1 MDYRNYVGAPAQYQ
15 LMRDWQLEFL
25 TALPEFDHTKT
36 FLDIGC
42 GSMRLGAVLIPK
54 LSPGNYIGLDLN
66 QKMVEAGIHNECGQ
80 LDLDELQPEFIYT
93 DCFDMSSIDK
103 PVHMAWAQAVF
114 NHLNLSTIKVCL
126 TNLKHKLDTQGVFYS
141 TYWPGD
147 TEVSNDSVSD
157 FYDGRKRDI
166 RHTTENMQTLY
177 ADCGFTFEAV
187 DKTALG
193 QTVIRSVHA

>member
-1 MDYRNYVGAPAQYQ
+1 MDYKNYVGAPAQYQ

-25 TALPEFDHTKT
+25 TDLSEYDHTKT

-42 GSMRLGAVLIPK
+42 GSMRLGAVLMPK
-54 LSPGNYIGLDLN
+54 LAPGKYIGLDMN
-66 QKMVEAGIHNECGQ
+66 QQMVEAGIQNECTE
-80 LDLDELQPEFIYT
+80 LDLDKLQPEFIYT
-93 DCFDMSSIDK
+93 DCFDMSSIDE

-114 NHLNLSTIKVCL
+114 NHLNLSTVKVCL
-126 TNLKHKLDTQGVFYS
+126 TSLKTKLDPQGVFYS

-147 TEVSNDSVSD
+147 TEVSDDSVSD
-157 FYDGRKRDI
+157 FYNFNKRNI
-166 RHTTENMQTLY
+166 FHTTENMQTLY

-187 DKTALG
+187 DKTPLG